1 LADKTG
7 ASSNNSGFVIMPA
20 VGTLGTVGMAL
31 GVLFLLPIAG
41 VYRPVSNWLP
51 SALANAPLDLL
62 NGTHHLSHYLPAFAV
77 TAAAVA
83 ASLAIAVLR
92 LRLREI

>member
-1 LADKTG
+1 
-7 ASSNNSGFVIMPA
+7 V
-20 VGTLGTVGMAL
+20 
-31 GVLFLLPIAG
+31 
-41 VYRPVSNWLP
+41 
-51 SALANAPLDLL
+51 DLL

-83 ASLAIAVLR
+83 ALLAIAVLR